1 MLVVTRKNG
10 QKIMINDDIEV
21 TIVDSRMGVCKVAI
35 NAPRHYKIYREE
47 IYMQIKLANLMGQN
61 SQKDAVD
68 KLSNIVD
75 SQKELIN
82 SDSAVNKTAS
92 DEVVL
97 DDNNSGRKGKI
108 FINKKKPAD
117 E

>member
-61 SQKDAVD
+61 SQKDVVD

-75 SQKELIN
+75 NQKDLIN
-82 SDSAVNKTAS
+82 
-92 DEVVL
+92 
-97 DDNNSGRKGKI
+97 NNSSGTGATDEYILDEQSKNNKGRI
-108 FINKKKPAD
+108 FINKKKP
-117 E
+117 ENE

>member
-61 SQKDAVD
+61 SQKDVVD

-75 SQKELIN
+75 NQKDLIN
-82 SDSAVNKTAS
+82 NNSANVVNT
-92 DEVVL
+92 DEYVL
-97 DDNNSGRKGKI
+97 DEKSEDKKGRI
-108 FINKKKPAD
+108 FINKKKSEND
-117 E
+117 

>member
-47 IYMQIKLANLMGQN
+47 IYMQIKLANLMGQS

-68 KLSNIVD
+68 KLANIVD
-75 SQKELIN
+75 NQKELIN
-82 SDSAVNKTAS
+82 SDTAGKTAS

-97 DDNNSGRKGKI
+97 DDNNSNKKGRI

>member
-61 SQKDAVD
+61 SQKDVVD

-75 SQKELIN
+75 NQKDLIN
-82 SDSAVNKTAS
+82 NSSSNAGST
-92 DEVVL
+92 DEYIL
-97 DDNNSGRKGKI
+97 DEQAKNSKGRI
-108 FINKKKPAD
+108 FINKKKP
-117 E
+117 ENE

>member
-47 IYMQIKLANLMGQN
+47 IYMQIKLANLMGQS
-61 SQKDAVD
+61 SQKDAVE
-68 KLSNIVD
+68 KLSDIVE

-82 SDSAVNKTAS
+82 NDAANKAAT

-97 DDNNSGRKGKI
+97 DENNSAKKGRI
-108 FINKKKPAD
+108 FINKKKPVD
-117 E
+117 D

>member
-68 KLSNIVD
+68 KLSSIVD
-75 SQKELIN
+75 SQKDLIN
-82 SDSAVNKTAS
+82 SDSSAKTVT

-97 DDNNSGRKGKI
+97 DENNSNRKGRI